1 MTHFRLPKLHEPLI
15 ITLLLGIIV
24 VSGCASPWSKRAS
37 LEEQIQNDPNY
48 SIAGIQ
54 GPNERR
60 LRSASWKR
68 EREQLVNSGDPA
80 MAKALNEYEKA
91 RELFDQKKYAEAE
104 KAFHNLV
111 SQRRDTYESTRAKWE
126 RWWGARPA
134 ETFDPYSNFG
144 DPIEE
149 DALFMQA
156 RCQFERGRYADAQNS
171 YSDLLNRYPSSRH
184 LDDITRDLFRIA
196 RSWLGFPESIGED
209 GDVQVASAESKDP
222 PPALL
227 PNLTDKSR
235 PTFDTGGRGLQA
247 LRSIWLNDA
256 AGPLADDALMLA
268 ANYHLKNENFTESA
282 RLYTL
287 LREQYP
293 DSPHVKDA
301 FLLGSHVTLASY
313 EGPGYDGKALQE
325 SLQLKQTMLQAFP
338 DLTPGQRQMLEG
350 EVAKLSEAEVA
361 REWDRVEFYR
371 IKGHTSAV
379 ALHCY
384 NIINHHPDS
393 KYAGMARKVLQDLKA
408 QGKSEPWWD
417 IALRRQTAQAK
428 ATEPKQVE
436 ESKRSFFGL
445 LKKADTPPELQPAE
459 DPSEPGKVQLN

>member
-1 MTHFRLPKLHEPLI
+1 MLLCI
-15 ITLLLGIIV
+15 IA

-37 LEEQIQNDPNY
+37 LEDQIQNDPNY

-68 EREQLVNSGDPA
+68 EREQLANSGDPA
-80 MAKALNEYEKA
+80 MAEALNKYEKA
-91 RELFDQKKYAEAE
+91 RELFDQKKYVEAE
-104 KAFHNLV
+104 KAFDNLV
-111 SQRRDTYESTRAKWE
+111 SERRATYESTRAKWE
-126 RWWGARPA
+126 RWWGIRPV

-171 YSDLLNRYPSSRH
+171 YDDLLNRYPSSRH
-184 LDDITRDLFRIA
+184 LDHITRDLFRIA
-196 RSWLGFPESIGED
+196 RAWLGFPESVGDD
-209 GDVQVASAESKDP
+209 GDVEMAAAESDGP

-268 ANYHLKNENFTESA
+268 ANYHLKKENFPESA

-313 EGPGYDGKALQE
+313 EGPGYDGKALNE
-325 SLQLKQTMLQAFP
+325 ALQLKRTMLAAFP
-338 DLTPGQRQMLEG
+338 DLTPAQRQRLEG
-350 EVAKLSEAEVA
+350 EVSKLSEAEVQ

-371 IKGHTSAV
+371 IKGHSSAV
-379 ALHCY
+379 ALHCQS
-384 NIINHHPDS
+384 IINNHPDS
-393 KYAGMARKVLQDLKA
+393 KYADMARKTLQDLKA
-408 QGKSEPWWD
+408 QGKSQAWWD
-417 IALRRQTAQAK
+417 LSMRRQTAQAK
-428 ATEPKQVE
+428 SPAPEETQEP
-436 ESKRSFFGL
+436 KRSFFGL
-445 LKKADTPPELQPAE
+445 MKKAEAPPELQPAE
-459 DPSEPGKVQLN
+459 DASAPGKVELN